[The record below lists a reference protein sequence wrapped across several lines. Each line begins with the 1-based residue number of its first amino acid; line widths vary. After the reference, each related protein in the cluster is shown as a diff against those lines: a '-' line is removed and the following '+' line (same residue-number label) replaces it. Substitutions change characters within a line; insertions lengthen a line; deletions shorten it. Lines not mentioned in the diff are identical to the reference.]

1 MYQVLYDRPT
11 VERNKVHLFIAWG
24 VHAEVKLGK
33 RVDWSTVV
41 ERSNKIKVPQPAN
54 GFFPMDARR
63 YPEGELGYFQT
74 IVEAPH
80 YNYVMEDSST
90 DNDFDGT
97 HMPPRPSTT
106 RNQQRIRRRRAL
118 QIDEDNQNGPSPIPH
133 EPVVEAHEE
142 EALVPMQEE
151 IVVEVDTI
159 ESLKKELNNKINK
172 LQGLYEDSHRLRV
185 ELQEKNNTITRQSE
199 EIGHLR
205 RRLELTTRTN
215 DGASTVVEA

>member
-1 MYQVLYDRPT
+1 M
-11 VERNKVHLFIAWG
+11 ERNKVHLFIAWG

-54 GFFPMDARR
+54 GFFPMGARR
-63 YPEGELGYFQT
+63 YLEGELGYFQT

-80 YNYVMEDSST
+80 DNYVMEDSST
-90 DNDFDGT
+90 DNDSDGT

-118 QIDEDNQNGPSPIPH
+118 QIDEDNQNGPPPIPH
-133 EPVVEAHEE
+133 EPVIQGPNEPVVEAHEE
-142 EALVPMQEE
+142 EPLMPMQEE

-172 LQGLYEDSHRLRV
+172 LQGLYEDSHILRV

-199 EIGHLR
+199 EIDHL
-205 RRLELTTRTN
+205 
-215 DGASTVVEA
+215 